1 MSKNN
6 SKSLTS
12 LRQKMRKYIKD
23 FEEEMT
29 KFRASPEQAD
39 DDDEEEEKGN
49 ESMID

>member
-23 FEEEMT
+23 FEEEIT
-29 KFRASPEQAD
+29 KFRANPDQA
-39 DDDEEEEKGN
+39 DEEEEDEKGF
-49 ESMID
+49 EKLD